1 MRELAQEV
9 AGEAQQRHELQHLLK
24 VGLPLRLPLRLRAG
38 AGQGAGPGVGQ
49 GPARVGERVTAR
61 ADQLKLGDVHALE
74 RARQVAAQPARLDRL
89 QHLALE
95 AHAVQHQHAALRAQA
110 H

>member
-1 MRELAQEV
+1 
-9 AGEAQQRHELQHLLK
+9 
-24 VGLPLRLPLRLRAG
+24 
-38 AGQGAGPGVGQ
+38 
-49 GPARVGERVTAR
+49 VGERVTAR